1 MRRAAATIDLVHDL
15 VHSAPGRDGMVQ
27 VNVHEAKTHL
37 SRLLARVAAGEEV
50 IISKAGKPVAKLVP
64 LAGAPRRRVFGQ
76 DKGKGWIA
84 EDFDAPLPKWLLKLF
99 YK

>member
-1 MRRAAATIDLVHDL
+1 
-15 VHSAPGRDGMVQ
+15 MVE

-50 IISKAGKPVAKLVP
+50 LISRAGKPVARLVSVTKRR
-64 LAGAPRRRVFGQ
+64 PRRVPGR

-84 EDFDAPLPKWLLKLF
+84 EDFDAPLPKDLLALF
-99 YK
+99 LK